1 MFVFC
6 KMNIFLLSSLSNM
19 IIDSVSCWVCGQW
32 VCGWGVGGRLVD
44 ESVVRGFNKTQEKNM
59 FEVLVL
65 PLQFGRGLFCYSSFS
80 FFYIDNK
87 VETNL
92 IARSSHSNLTIT
104 KDT

>member
-1 MFVFC
+1 
-6 KMNIFLLSSLSNM
+6 M

-32 VCGWGVGGRLVD
+32 VCGWVVGGRLVD
-44 ESVVRGFNKTQEKNM
+44 ESVVSGFNKTQEKNM